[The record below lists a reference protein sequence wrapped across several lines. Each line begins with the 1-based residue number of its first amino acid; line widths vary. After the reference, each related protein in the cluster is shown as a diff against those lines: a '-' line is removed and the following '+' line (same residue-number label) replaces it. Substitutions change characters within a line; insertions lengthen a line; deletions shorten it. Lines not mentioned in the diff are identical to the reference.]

1 LMAMNVV
8 LAVTGKSLREF
19 LRERTVVFWTYAVP
33 LFFLIVLPV
42 MYGGVPADVVSRLK
56 GGLTLTMVTFLVMT
70 AGQSNLPG
78 SIATDGERGL
88 YLKMASMPVSPWLE
102 GLGRI
107 LATTATSIL
116 GGLLILVSGLMYGAS
131 FDCGLKE
138 ALWAMGFSLLTV
150 VASAGVGLIIA
161 AFVRGESAATHTGVA
176 LTLITYFLG
185 GMALPYPQL
194 PAVLQAFARLH
205 PVSSA
210 NAAMVFLLAG
220 EEFIGYNPLSAVQTA
235 SSIVSTALI
244 FVVGMVSYSRFCWRR
259 R

>member
-1 LMAMNVV
+1 MNVI
-8 LAVTGKSLREF
+8 LAVTGKSLKEF

-33 LFFLIVLPV
+33 LFFLLVLPV
-42 MYGGVPADVVSRLK
+42 MYGSVPADVVSRLK

-102 GLGRI
+102 GLGRM

-116 GGLLILVSGLMYGAS
+116 GGLLILVSGFMYGAS
-131 FDCGLKE
+131 FDCGLTE

-185 GMALPYPQL
+185 GMALPYPRL

-210 NAAMVFLLAG
+210 NAAMVYLLAG
-220 EEFIGYNPLSAVQTA
+220 EEFIGYNPLSAVQTV
-235 SSIVSTALI
+235 SSIVSTTLI

>member
-1 LMAMNVV
+1 MNLV

-42 MYGGVPADVVSRLK
+42 MYSGVPGDVVSSLK
-56 GGLTLTMVTFLVMT
+56 GGLSLTMVTFLVMT

-88 YLKMASMPVSPWLE
+88 YLKMSSMPVSPWLE

-107 LATTATSIL
+107 LATLVISIL
-116 GGLLILVSGLMYGAS
+116 GALVILVSGFIYGAR
-131 FDCGLKE
+131 FDYGLTE
-138 ALWAMGFSLLTV
+138 AFWALGFGLLTV
-150 VASAGVGLIIA
+150 IASAGVGLIIA
-161 AFVRGESAATHTGVA
+161 AFVKGESAATHTGVA

-185 GMALPYPQL
+185 GMALPYSKL
-194 PAVLQAFARLH
+194 PTVLQAFARLH

-210 NAAMVFLLAG
+210 NAAMVYLLVG
-220 EEFIGYNPLSAVQTA
+220 EVFVGYNPLSSIQTV
-235 SSIVSTALI
+235 SSIISTALI
-244 FVVGMVSYSRFCWRR
+244 FLVGMVSYSRLCWRR

>member
-1 LMAMNVV
+1 MMAMNVV
-8 LAVTGKSLREF
+8 LAVTGKSLKEF
-19 LRERTVVFWTYAVP
+19 LRERTVVFWTYAIP

-42 MYGGVPADVVSRLK
+42 MYSGVPADVVSSLK

-107 LATTATSIL
+107 LATAVTSIL
-116 GGLLILVSGLMYGAS
+116 GALLMLVSGFIYGAR
-131 FDCGLKE
+131 FDCGLTE
-138 ALWAMGFSLLTV
+138 VFWAVGFSLLTV

-161 AFVRGESAATHTGVA
+161 AFVKGESAATHTGVA
-176 LTLITYFLG
+176 MTLITYFLG

-194 PAVLQAFARLH
+194 PTVLQAFARLH

-210 NAAMVFLLAG
+210 NAAMVYLLVG
-220 EEFIGYNPLSAVQTA
+220 EEFIGYNPLSTVQTV

-244 FVVGMVSYSRFCWRR
+244 FVVGMVSYSRLCWRR

>member
-1 LMAMNVV
+1 MMEMNVV
-8 LAVTGKSLREF
+8 LAVTGKSLKEF

-42 MYGGVPADVVSRLK
+42 MYSSVPGDVVSSLK
-56 GGLTLTMVTFLVMT
+56 GGLTLTMITFLVMT

-88 YLKMASMPVSPWLE
+88 YMKMTSMPVNPWLE
-102 GLGRI
+102 GLGRTLAI
-107 LATTATSIL
+107 LTISVL
-116 GGLLILVSGLMYGAS
+116 GALLMLVSGFIYGAR
-131 FDCGLKE
+131 FDYGLTE
-138 ALWAMGFSLLTV
+138 ALLTLGFSFLTV

-161 AFVRGESAATHTGVA
+161 ALVKGESAATHTGVA

-194 PAVLQAFARLH
+194 PVMLQAFARLH
-205 PVSSA
+205 PITSA
-210 NAAMVFLLAG
+210 NASMVFLLVG
-220 EEFIGYNPLSAVQTA
+220 EEYIGYNPLSAVQTF
-235 SSIVSTALI
+235 STIILSIAI
-244 FVVGMVSYSRFCWRR
+244 FVVGMIAYSRFCWRR